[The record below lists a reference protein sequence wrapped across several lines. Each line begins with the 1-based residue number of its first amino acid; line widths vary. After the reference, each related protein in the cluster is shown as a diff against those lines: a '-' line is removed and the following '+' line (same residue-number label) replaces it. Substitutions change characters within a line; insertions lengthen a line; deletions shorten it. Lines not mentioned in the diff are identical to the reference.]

1 MGIRTGKLIVL
12 EGADGSGKS
21 THAGLLAE
29 YLEKRGYKVV
39 LTQEPTNGFI
49 GQAIRMIL
57 SGRIKVSPETLTLL
71 FTADRAEH
79 VDKVIRPALE
89 NGGIVISDR
98 YYYST
103 IAYQSVQG
111 VSDNWIS
118 QMNSFVPEPDL
129 VIVLEVASEK
139 ALARMSHKEKEVF
152 EVLNF
157 QKKVQKKL
165 LSLAYG
171 ERTKLSKP
179 GRIWKVISNAGRVE
193 HVQKRIQEVVDTHL

>member
-1 MGIRTGKLIVL
+1 MKKGSFIVI

-21 THAGLLAE
+21 THAKLLADHLRE
-29 YLEKRGYKVV
+29 EGHRAV
-39 LTQEPTNGFI
+39 LTQEPTHGFI
-49 GQAIRMIL
+49 GQAIRMVLAGKI
-57 SGRIKVSPETLTLL
+57 RVSPETLTLL

-89 NGGIVISDR
+89 KGKVVISDR

-103 IAYQSVQG
+103 VAYQSVQG
-111 VSDNWIS
+111 IGDQWIS
-118 QMNSFVPEPDL
+118 QMNSFVPEPNL

-139 ALARMSHKEKEVF
+139 ALARMSHREKEVF

-157 QKKVQKKL
+157 QKKVQQKL

-171 ERTKLSKP
+171 ERSKLSKP
-179 GRIWKVISNAGRVE
+179 GKAWKVISNADEVGQVQERVRE
-193 HVQKRIQEVVDTHL
+193 AVAKHL